1 MKNTFS
7 LLFYLKKPKN
17 YVAGAM
23 PIYMRITVDGVP
35 KELSTGKQCEPER
48 WNPKTNRLEGKKEDA
63 RTINCHLKTIE
74 DKVDQAHT
82 DLFKAE
88 QSITAVSIK
97 NKYLG
102 VEEESHTL
110 IAAIQDHNNKV
121 KTLIG
126 KGFAQ
131 GTLTKYN
138 TTLKHTKSFIL
149 HQFKVTD
156 IRVGVATFEET

>member
-48 WNPKTNRLEGKKEDA
+48 WNPKTLRLDGKKEDA
-63 RTINCHLKTIE
+63 RTINCHLKTIKE
-74 DKVDQAHT
+74 KVDQAHT
-82 DLFKAE
+82 DLFKAG
-88 QSITAVSIK
+88 QGITSLSLK

-102 VEEESHTL
+102 VEEEAHTL
-110 IAAIQDHNNKV
+110 ITAIQDHNDKL
-121 KTLIG
+121 KALIG
-126 KGFAQ
+126 KGF
-131 GTLTKYN
+131 T
-138 TTLKHTKSFIL
+138 
-149 HQFKVTD
+149 
-156 IRVGVATFEET
+156 